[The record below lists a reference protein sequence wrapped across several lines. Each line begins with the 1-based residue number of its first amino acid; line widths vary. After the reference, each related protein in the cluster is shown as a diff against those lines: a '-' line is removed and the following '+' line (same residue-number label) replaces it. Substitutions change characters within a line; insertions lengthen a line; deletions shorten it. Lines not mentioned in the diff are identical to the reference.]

1 MSPRGP
7 SACAAHAAVNT
18 KLSKIESLRER
29 RRRENG
35 FWPSDRGFFCLDDA
49 ERVRFLSAAHVKM
62 RLPSLKGVIFP
73 HSVMVILGVIP
84 LALNEAFICLVMRA
98 LFLIINKN
106 AF

>member
-18 KLSKIESLRER
+18 KLSKIESLRVR
-29 RRRENG
+29 RRGENG
-35 FWPSDRGFFCLDDA
+35 FWLSDRGFFRLDA
-49 ERVRFLSAAHVKM
+49 VRVRFLSAAHVKM